1 MSGVL
6 KVSLM
11 LYCPVDE
18 ALEYVLDHPVFH
30 VAPLSDDVAKPMV
43 LLNWSLLR

>member
-6 KVSLM
+6 NVSLIS
-11 LYCPVDE
+11 YCPVE
-18 ALEYVLDHPVFH
+18 VALEYVCDHPVFQ

-43 LLNWSLLR
+43 LLNWSLFR